1 MSVRHSLLALLAE
14 QPTHGYGLKSQ
25 FEQSTAGA
33 WPLNVGQVYTTLAR
47 LERDGLVEGDAMGEG
62 PHRTWRITG
71 PGRSALNEWYGTP
84 IVDDPPHRD
93 ELAIKV
99 LLAIAAQSTDVQALL
114 QQQRRATMER
124 LQELTRLKRKA
135 DPEQELAWVLLLDAL
150 IFKAEA
156 EARWLDSCEARL
168 QARRQS

>member
-14 QPTHGYGLKSQ
+14 EPTHGYGLKSQ

-47 LERDGLVEGDAMGEG
+47 LERDGLVRGDEAAEGAQ
-62 PHRTWRITG
+62 RTWQITSA
-71 PGRSALNEWYGTP
+71 GRAVLEDWYASP
-84 IVDDPPHRD
+84 IVDDPPRRD
-93 ELAIKV
+93 EFAIKV
-99 LLAIAAQSTDVQALL
+99 LLAIAAGSTDVRALL
-114 QQQRRATMER
+114 DRQRGATMER

-135 DPEQELAWVLLLDAL
+135 DPERELAWVLMLDAM

-156 EARWLDSCEARL
+156 EVRWIDSCEARL
-168 QARRQS
+168 QAQRRS